1 MAREKTRKLVVLA
14 VMAAIAVVVMWVGRI
29 AIVPAAPFLKYDP
42 KDVVILMA
50 GFLFGPFSAFLV
62 SLTVSLIEMFT
73 VSESG
78 IIGCVMNVLS
88 TCAFVCPAAWLY
100 KRNHTIRGAIFGLVV
115 GILCM
120 TGVML
125 LWNYFLTPIYM
136 GIPRQAVA
144 AMLLPVF
151 LPFNLLKGTI
161 NATLTLLI
169 YKPLV
174 GALRKT
180 RHFPGQ
186 GGLASPPAGV
196 AQASKINVGLVIV
209 AAFVLVSCV
218 VGIVLW
224 QGVA

>member
-1 MAREKTRKLVVLA
+1 MAREKTRKLVTLA
-14 VMAAIAVVVMWVGRI
+14 VLAAIAVVVMLVARI

-42 KDVVILMA
+42 KDVVILIA

-88 TCAFVCPAAWLY
+88 TCAFVCPAAYLY
-100 KRNHTIRGAIFGLVV
+100 KRNHSIRGAVFGLAI
-115 GILCM
+115 GIVSM
-120 TGVML
+120 TAVML

-136 GIPRQAVA
+136 GIPREAVA
-144 AMLLPVF
+144 AMLLPIF
-151 LPFNLLKGTI
+151 LPFNLLKGTL
-161 NATLTLLI
+161 NAALALLL

-174 GALRKT
+174 NAMRKS
-180 RHFPGQ
+180 RLLPGQ
-186 GGLASPPAGV
+186 TGLSAGQPA
-196 AQASKINVGLVIV
+196 AQAGKINVGLVVV

-218 VGIVLW
+218 VGIFIW
-224 QGVA
+224 QGAA